1 VSKQRAPGRKGFF
14 GFLVITALVSGA
26 MVMVV
31 EVLGSKVIGP
41 VFGVSL
47 FVWTS
52 LIAVTLVA
60 LAGGYALGGVLA
72 DRHPSADALYGI
84 LAAAGVLVLLV
95 PFAKSGVLRLCQP
108 LGLRLGALAS
118 AALLFGP
125 PLLLLGFVSPYLVRL
140 AARELDRI
148 GRTVGVFYSVSTLGS
163 FAGTVLA
170 GFYLLA
176 YFGVSRIF
184 QLVGA
189 LLVALAVAY
198 FVFFRRRAAALLLL
212 ALPLLL
218 SHEQPLRTTTA
229 PDGTR
234 VVEVLSRDTYY
245 GHLTVIDYHHGPQR
259 YREMLLDGQVQGA
272 VDTANGL
279 SIFAYTYFLQL
290 VPTGLRPGGERCL
303 VMGLGPGVVPM
314 WYERQ
319 GIAAD
324 VVDINRDLV
333 EVAKSHFGFA
343 VSGDVVVGDA
353 RRHLATSRRSYDYVI
368 FDVFNGDTTPEHLM
382 SIEAMRLAKAR
393 VRPGGVLAVNV
404 MGSLRHDNFVTAS
417 VARTLEAV
425 FESVAIFPV
434 FPADAE
440 EQAGSVVMVAWDGAA
455 RSFPAGRFDRAPV
468 HPLVRQRLGRSA
480 GWRFRFPVETRAI
493 VLSDEYNPIG
503 FFDLWVKERAREGIL
518 KDIYLDLL
526 L

>member
-279 SIFAYTYFLQL
+279 SIFPYTYFLQL

-303 VMGLGPGVVPM
+303 VMGLGPG
-314 WYERQ
+314 
-319 GIAAD
+319 
-324 VVDINRDLV
+324 
-333 EVAKSHFGFA
+333 KSHFGFA

-440 EQAGSVVMVAWDGAA
+440 EQAGSVVMVAWDGAV